1 MLSVV
6 TTPQDLDE
14 RFRAELA
21 GLTAATVIRDL
32 DGPVRD
38 ATTLTAGQA
47 RALYDA
53 QCASRHLDLAAR
65 WLRSFDA
72 GYYTIGSSGHEGNA
86 AVAAALRPTD
96 PALLHYRSGGFYC
109 ARAAQLPGTDPV
121 RDVLR
126 GIVASTKEPIAGGR
140 HKVFGHPDLHIIPT
154 TSTIASHLPRAVGIA
169 YALGRGRRLN
179 PPAGNGYG
187 WPADALVVCSF
198 GDASVNH
205 AAATAAFNTAGWCD
219 HSGLRLPLLFVC
231 EDNAIGISVRSP
243 SGWVEAT
250 LHARPGLRYFA
261 ADGCD
266 IAATYDAT
274 SEAAAWVRRHR
285 RPAVLHLSMVRLMG
299 HAGADA
305 EVGYRSTGEIE
316 ADVRRDPLVRTARL
330 LVDAG
335 LASPAELMARY
346 DELGWEVR
354 RVAEEVLSEPK
365 LGSASEVTAPLAPR
379 RPVRVSRAVN
389 DAAARL
395 VEAMAENGPTDDE
408 FAVEEQPESIVEDP
422 HEDAPA
428 SEDTE
433 ADDQPVDNRPDDE
446 QPDDERPGDAGPGDA
461 RPGDEQ
467 PGDDAKPNDDEQPG
481 DDAKPNDDE
490 QPGEESSSEQ
500 PDENADWPE
509 PVAAAPEPEKP
520 VNIRPTRKA
529 AFNGRLPE
537 YAGPLTLAQTINAAL
552 TDALLSYPQMVVF
565 GEDVALK
572 GGVYGVTKGLRDR
585 FGAARVFDTLLD
597 ETSILGLALGSGVAG
612 LLPVPEIQYLA
623 YLHNAEDQLRG
634 EAATMQ
640 FFSQGAYHNPMVVR
654 VAGLAYQAGFGGH
667 FHNDNAVAVLRDIPG
682 LVVAAPARAEDAA
695 AMLRTCLASAVV
707 DGSVC
712 VFLEPIALY
721 HTRDLHTEGDGWW
734 LGEYAPPTEWQAL
747 HVPIGRARVY
757 ASGPNDDLT
766 IITFGNG
773 VRLSLRAAA
782 RLAAD
787 GIGSRVVDLRW
798 LSPLPVADII
808 RESAATGRVLVVDE
822 TRRSGGVGEGVL
834 AALVDAGYVGVAR
847 RVAAVDSFIPLGPA
861 AGHVLVS
868 EEQIV
873 QGARSLLA
881 R

>member
-1 MLSVV
+1 MLSSV

-21 GLTAATVIRDL
+21 GLVATTVIRDL
-32 DGPVRD
+32 DEPVRD
-38 ATTLTAGQA
+38 DTALTGTQA

-53 QCASRHLDLAAR
+53 QSTSRHLDLAAR

-109 ARAAQLPGTDPV
+109 MRAGQVAGSDPV

-126 GIVASTKEPIAGGR
+126 GVVASSREPIAGGR
-140 HKVFGHPDLHIIPT
+140 HKVFGHADLHVIPT
-154 TSTIASHLPRAVGIA
+154 TSTIASHLPRAVGVA
-169 YALGRGRRLN
+169 YALGRGRRVN
-179 PPAGNGYG
+179 PHANGHG
-187 WPADALVVCSF
+187 WPADAVVVCSF

-219 HSGLRLPLLFVC
+219 HVGIKLPLLFVC
-231 EDNAIGISVRSP
+231 EDNGLGISVRSP
-243 SGWVEAT
+243 DGWVTAA
-250 LHARPGLRYFA
+250 LQSRPGVRYYA

-266 IAATYDAT
+266 SAATYDRAA
-274 SEAAAWVRRHR
+274 EAAAWVRRYR
-285 RPAVLHLSMVRLMG
+285 RPAVLHLTTVRLMG

-305 EVGYRSTGEIE
+305 EMAYRSPVDIA
-316 ADVRRDPLVRTARL
+316 ADLARDPLVRTARL

-335 LASPAELMARY
+335 VATPAELMARY

-354 RVAEEVLSEPK
+354 RVAEEVLGEPK
-365 LGSASEVTAPLAPR
+365 LASASEVTAPLAPR
-379 RPVRVSRAVN
+379 RPVRVSRAVSDAATQLIDEEDGDVASIGDDLEFTPAGAAAPRMAGGEPLWALGEAPSAGQPGAAAPDGTDEVPDEPAREDGDGSGDDSPVPSEVAADDEDEWPEPAGEPAAEEVPEGV
-389 DAAARL
+389 DAAAT
-395 VEAMAENGPTDDE
+395 VPNG
-408 FAVEEQPESIVEDP
+408 
-422 HEDAPA
+422 
-428 SEDTE
+428 
-433 ADDQPVDNRPDDE
+433 
-446 QPDDERPGDAGPGDA
+446 RPGGNGHP
-461 RPGDEQ
+461 
-467 PGDDAKPNDDEQPG
+467 
-481 DDAKPNDDE
+481 
-490 QPGEESSSEQ
+490 
-500 PDENADWPE
+500 
-509 PVAAAPEPEKP
+509 
-520 VNIRPTRKA
+520 PTRAA

-537 YAGPLTLAQTINAAL
+537 RAGPLTLAQTINATL
-552 TDALLSYPQMVVF
+552 TDAMLAYPQMVLF
-565 GEDVALK
+565 GEDIAAK

-585 FGAARVFDTLLD
+585 FGGTRVFDTLLD
-597 ETSILGLALGSGVAG
+597 ETSILGLGLGAG
-612 LLPVPEIQYLA
+612 LAGMLPVPEIQYLA

-640 FFSQGAYHNPMVVR
+640 FFSQGAFHNPMVVR
-654 VAGLAYQAGFGGH
+654 VAGLAYQLGFGGH
-667 FHNDNAVAVLRDIPG
+667 FHNDNALAVLRDIPG

-695 AMLRTCLASAVV
+695 PMLRTCLASAIV

-721 HTRDLHTEGDGWW
+721 HTRDLHSENDDWW
-734 LGEYAPPTEWQAL
+734 LSDYAPPSEWSAI
-747 HVPIGRARVY
+747 HVPIGRARAY

-782 RLAAD
+782 RLAGE
-787 GIGSRVVDLRW
+787 GIACRVVDLRW
-798 LSPLPVADII
+798 LAPLPVGDII
-808 RESAATGRVLVVDE
+808 KHASDTGRVLVVDE
-822 TRRSGGVGEGVL
+822 TRRSGGVGEGII

-847 RVAAVDSFIPLGPA
+847 RVAAVDSFVPLGPA
-861 AGHVLVS
+861 ANHILVS
-868 EEQIV
+868 EEQVV